1 MLSTTCHSSDGD
13 LSQITITRQ
22 LLQLQS
28 ALNEKELELLELRE
42 LHVQLVARSQA
53 ARINWEA
60 ALASK
65 DRAILQLEEALAS
78 RQRAIEQLVSATST
92 LDLEQEL
99 QDRNAK
105 VGINAGFGVSG
116 DSIEPNCKI
125 IELVLHLLHALC

>member
-1 MLSTTCHSSDGD
+1 MALYSMHCSDD
-13 LSQITITRQ
+13 ASPLFPITFK

-28 ALNEKELELLELRE
+28 ALNEKDLELLELRE
-42 LHVQLVARSQA
+42 QHVQLVARSQE

-105 VGINAGFGVSG
+105 VLTSDV
-116 DSIEPNCKI
+116 
-125 IELVLHLLHALC
+125 